1 MLRNLGL
8 GLAAILFSATLA
20 GAGFAAEINKTLLGN
35 AIEGYDP
42 VAYHIQ
48 GKPVE
53 GSGDFT
59 HDWGG
64 ATWRFAS
71 AENRDLFAADPEKYA
86 PAYGGYCAYG
96 VAQGYKVDIDPQAW
110 SVVDGTLYLNYS
122 KGVQQTWEEDIPG
135 YLAQADAEWPALS
148 AE

>member
-1 MLRNLGL
+1 MHRKLGL
-8 GLAAILFSATLA
+8 GLTAILVAVAIS

-35 AIEGYDP
+35 AIDGFDP
-42 VAYHIQ
+42 VAYHTE

-53 GSGDFT
+53 GSGAFT

-71 AENRDLFAADPEKYA
+71 AENRDLFATDPEKYA

-96 VAQGYKVDIDPQAW
+96 VSQGYLVDIDPDAW
-110 SVVDGTLYLNYS
+110 SIVEGKLYLNVN
-122 KGVQQTWEEDIPG
+122 KDIQRTWEQDISGYVALADKKWPG
-135 YLAQADAEWPALS
+135 LTGE
-148 AE
+148 

>member
-1 MLRNLGL
+1 MLRKLGL
-8 GLAAILFSATLA
+8 GLAAVLCAAALS
-20 GAGFAAEINKTLLGN
+20 GAGLAAEGNKTLLGN

-42 VAYHIQ
+42 VAYHTQ
-48 GKPVE
+48 GMPVE

-59 HDWGG
+59 LEWGG

-96 VAQGYKVDIDPQAW
+96 MAQGYKVDIDPDAW
-110 SVVDGTLYLNYS
+110 SVVDGTLYLNVN
-122 KGVQQTWEEDIPG
+122 KDIQATWEQNIPG
-135 YLAQADAEWPALS
+135 YIKMADKNWVELS
-148 AE
+148 KE